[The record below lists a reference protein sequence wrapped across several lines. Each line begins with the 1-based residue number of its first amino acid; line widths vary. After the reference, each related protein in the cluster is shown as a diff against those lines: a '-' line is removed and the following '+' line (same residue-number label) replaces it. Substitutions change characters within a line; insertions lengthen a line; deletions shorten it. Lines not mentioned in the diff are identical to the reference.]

1 MSPRILSDARLNN
14 RRKSCRLCVVVIYA
28 FLAMQRK
35 LALKFLCVGS
45 KLKKVTSSPQNTQR
59 TYLPWAIQSRNFKGG
74 WNQ

>member
-28 FLAMQRK
+28 FLAMRRK

-45 KLKKVTSSPQNTQR
+45 KLKKVTILLQNSFHF
-59 TYLPWAIQSRNFKGG
+59 YNESL
-74 WNQ
+74 